1 MTSFNKLWFSLLSD
15 GHYRGLRRHVT
26 TSVRGGNDELR
37 EGKMTFVEAV
47 PSAAPFF
54 FLAPEPIP
62 TSRGASGT
70 EAVAGRMIAPWAIH
84 PRTMGH
90 NDWDYERKPYQMVQK
105 EDTSPER
112 HWSEVRVSFRYLL
125 VAEPLDKLGYV
136 FHTGNITG
144 ASPLGFMARDVSS
157 SSSNEAHTTYN
168 INDPR
173 KMEDNSFFFRGT
185 FTNPNHAVT
194 EKASSL

>member
-1 MTSFNKLWFSLLSD
+1 MGNVSLSSQLSLCCLELSTSS
-15 GHYRGLRRHVT
+15 
-26 TSVRGGNDELR
+26 E
-37 EGKMTFVEAV
+37 
-47 PSAAPFF
+47 
-54 FLAPEPIP
+54 
-62 TSRGASGT
+62 
-70 EAVAGRMIAPWAIH
+70 H

-144 ASPLGFMARDVSS
+144 ASPLGFMGMLFPDIPLSIGTSS
-157 SSSNEAHTTYN
+157 CELAA
-168 INDPR
+168 P
-173 KMEDNSFFFRGT
+173 KLV
-185 FTNPNHAVT
+185 A
-194 EKASSL
+194 ASTR